1 MKYSNTTIR
10 ELTARY
16 SRVLRK
22 CALLNAALLL
32 SVAFAVP
39 AMAETSFLA
48 EKDQELSGTY
58 TAYVNTNSTRAGV
71 ATIDYGTSGV
81 TVAERTVFD
90 DNETQVS
97 AGGAIKALNGLTIG
111 NGVTFSNNTAT
122 GNAWGG
128 GALYIKLANKGTASE
143 NTAVSIGE
151 NVKFNGNEAG
161 LGGAIALEYGNV
173 SVGAESEFSGNKA
186 TNGGAI
192 AMWKDAEHGDLK
204 SSLSLTDVSFK
215 ANAATG
221 NGGAISIDKDAG
233 TVTVSGGLFEGN
245 SANMGGGIYNND
257 TLTIQNGTVFTNNSA
272 HAGGA
277 IYTYMDSS
285 VALGDDVAF
294 RNNTAKAQKA
304 DGAGDAGG
312 ALYIDRATVTAGS
325 GTTFV
330 GNTALGEAYTY
341 PDGSVA
347 KGIGGAVYSYNS
359 KVNFGDKTVF
369 DGNQA
374 QYAGGAVYNWNPDG
388 EGLSVGDESVF
399 KNNASVQG
407 NGGAV
412 ANFDGSF
419 TAGNNVSFSG
429 NSAIKGNGGAI
440 ANMTFTEGKTASV
453 TVGSGA
459 SFVGNNAYLGGAV
472 YNDASLTIGV
482 DATFDGN
489 GSLDTTY
496 AGGAIYNAG
505 TGTVN
510 EIVNATF
517 NGNAAQYG
525 GAINNSGVVASELG
539 QISVTSS
546 TFSNN
551 QAKNGGALRNQ
562 GEFTLKGTSGAEVV
576 DSAFSGNIAENGAA
590 VWNGER
596 GQMTIDETTF
606 DSNVATGGLG
616 QGGAIT
622 NNGTLSLSN
631 SVFSNNTADKL
642 GGAIFNDKK
651 GSLTLVGENT
661 FSGNTAN
668 GVGNDIYNIG
678 TLTNNGKATLS
689 SGLVN
694 AGTFTNNSGASLT
707 LGGVVELQSALANDG
722 TLTFE
727 KGSSLKVALMDSSAL
742 TSIITGSGTVSGDTS
757 LIIENGS
764 TGGSI
769 KIENDTT
776 KLQLT
781 DNTLY
786 DIVNENG
793 TITVTKKSAEEA
805 AGTLAAAG
813 ASSNEAAAIVAM
825 SGVSTTGNAQA
836 DAVLNQV
843 TTAAQS
849 GDVATAS
856 ALVESIHPTDAP
868 VLQSVSTNTAV
879 LGAVVNRLAVVG
891 GGAPVA
897 AQGRSGGDMVS
908 KLSPWVQG
916 LYNKT
921 HNSQGIGFDAY
932 SQGFAFGVDTDLT
945 DAWTVGLGYAYTAT
959 DVKNSAHKTQVYGDN
974 YFIYGQYKP
983 SAWYINGVINYG
995 HSDYKDTGAMTSRY
1009 DVDTYGAQIMT
1020 GYQWD
1025 ILDNYAGVRYTYI
1038 DVDRYNNGLTE
1049 VDTKNSQVATA
1060 VIGTK
1065 VSKDFTPAKGV
1076 VLTPEFRLA
1085 GTYDFKADNSK
1096 ATIGIM
1102 GSTASYTIENR
1113 RLHRAAVET
1122 GVGLTASIRN
1132 LELSA
1137 NYDASL
1143 RSESNTQAVNLKAI
1157 YHF

>member
-39 AMAETSFLA
+39 AMAEN
-48 EKDQELSGTY
+48 Y
-58 TAYVNTNSTRAGV
+58 TDG
-71 ATIDYGTSGV
+71 
-81 TVAERTVFD
+81 
-90 DNETQVS
+90 
-97 AGGAIKALNGLTIG
+97 KG
-111 NGVTFSNNTAT
+111 N
-122 GNAWGG
+122 
-128 GALYIKLANKGTASE
+128 
-143 NTAVSIGE
+143 
-151 NVKFNGNEAG
+151 
-161 LGGAIALEYGNV
+161 LGGAI
-173 SVGAESEFSGNKA
+173 SV
-186 TNGGAI
+186 
-192 AMWKDAEHGDLK
+192 DAEQVIEAD
-204 SSLSLTDVSFK
+204 SS
-215 ANAATG
+215 
-221 NGGAISIDKDAG
+221 
-233 TVTVSGGLFEGN
+233 
-245 SANMGGGIYNND
+245 
-257 TLTIQNGTVFTNNSA
+257 FTNNSA

-277 IYTYMDSS
+277 IYVEHTGK
-285 VALGDDVAF
+285 LTL
-294 RNNTAKAQKA
+294 NNGVVFDNNRAEAQSA
-304 DGAGDAGG
+304 NGPADAGG
-312 ALYIDRATVTAGS
+312 ALYIDRATVTAGN

-341 PDGSVA
+341 PNGDVA
-347 KGIGGAVYSYNS
+347 KGVGGAVYSYNS

-388 EGLSVGDESVF
+388 VGLSVGDESVF

-429 NSAIKGNGGAI
+429 NSAIKGKGGAI

-472 YNDASLTIGV
+472 YNDASLTIGA

-505 TGTVN
+505 KGTIS
-510 EIVNATF
+510 EIKGATF

-525 GAINNSGVVASELG
+525 GAINNAGIVANELG
-539 QISVTSS
+539 KITIVSSV
-546 TFSNN
+546 FSGNT
-551 QAKNGGALRNQ
+551 AFNGGALRNQ
-562 GEFTLKGTSGAEVV
+562 GVASLSGAEVSESV
-576 DSAFSGNIAENGAA
+576 FTGNTAKNGAA

-596 GQMTIDETTF
+596 GQMTIDKTTF

-622 NNGTLSLSN
+622 NNGTLSLSD

-678 TLTNNGKATLS
+678 TLTNNGTATLS

-694 AGTFTNNSGASLT
+694 AGTFTNSSGASLT
-707 LGGVVELQSALANDG
+707 LGGVVELQSALANEG

-769 KIENDTT
+769 KIDNNTT
-776 KLQLT
+776 NLQLT

-786 DIVNENG
+786 DIVNESG

-836 DAVLNQV
+836 DAILSQI

-897 AQGRSGGDMVS
+897 AQGRSGGDVVS

-932 SQGFAFGVDTDLT
+932 SQGFAFGADTDLT

-959 DVKNSAHKTQVYGDN
+959 DIKNSAHKTQVYGDN
-974 YFIYGQYKP
+974 YFIYGQHKP
-983 SAWYINGVINYG
+983 SAWYINGDINYG

-1049 VDTKNSQVATA
+1049 VDTKNSQIATA

-1143 RSESNTQAVNLKAI
+1143 RSERNTQAVNLKAI

>member
-143 NTAVSIGE
+143 NTTVSIGE
-151 NVKFNGNEAG
+151 NVKFNENEAG

-186 TNGGAI
+186 DNGGAI

-221 NGGAISIDKDAG
+221 NGGAISIDQDAG

-257 TLTIQNGTVFTNNSA
+257 TLTIQNGTAFTNNSA

-277 IYTYMDSS
+277 IYVGHTGKLTLNNGVVFDNNRAEAQSANSPADSGGAIYLIDGGS
-285 VALGDDVAF
+285 LTAEDNIKF
-294 RNNTAKAQKA
+294 TNNKAVGEQYDYP
-304 DGAGDAGG
+304 DGAVTGNKGG
-312 ALYIDRATVTAGS
+312 AIFAEGANVQFGNGALFEGNQARQNGGAIYNWSNGADVSLVFGNDATFKNNKSLTSDGGAIVNIDGKATFGDNVR
-325 GTTFV
+325 FE
-330 GNTALGEAYTY
+330 GNTAA
-341 PDGSVA
+341 
-347 KGIGGAVYSYNS
+347 
-359 KVNFGDKTVF
+359 
-369 DGNQA
+369 
-374 QYAGGAVYNWNPDG
+374 
-388 EGLSVGDESVF
+388 
-399 KNNASVQG
+399 
-407 NGGAV
+407 
-412 ANFDGSF
+412 
-419 TAGNNVSFSG
+419 
-429 NSAIKGNGGAI
+429 GNGGAI
-440 ANMTFTEGKTASV
+440 ANNRFTGESTV
-453 TVGSGA
+453 TVGKNAVFSGNKA
-459 SFVGNNAYLGGAV
+459 TNGGAIW
-472 YNDASLTIGV
+472 NESALTIREGAV
-482 DATFDGN
+482 FSNN
-489 GSLDTTY
+489 GSLASN

-505 TGTVN
+505 KGTIS
-510 EIVNATF
+510 EIKGATF

-525 GAINNSGVVASELG
+525 GAINNAGIVANELG
-539 QISVTSS
+539 KITIVSSV
-546 TFSNN
+546 FSGNT
-551 QAKNGGALRNQ
+551 AFNGGALRNQ
-562 GEFTLKGTSGAEVV
+562 GVASLSGAEVSESV
-576 DSAFSGNIAENGAA
+576 FTGNTAKNGAA

-596 GQMTIDETTF
+596 GQMTIDKTTF

-622 NNGTLSLSN
+622 NNGTLSLSD

-651 GSLTLVGENT
+651 GSLTLTGENT

-678 TLTNNGKATLS
+678 TLTNNGTATLS

-694 AGTFTNNSGASLT
+694 AGTFTNSSGASLT
-707 LGGVVELQSALANDG
+707 LGGVVELQSALANAG

-769 KIENDTT
+769 KIDNDTT
-776 KLQLT
+776 NLQLT

-786 DIVNENG
+786 DIVNESG

-836 DAVLNQV
+836 DAILSQI

-856 ALVESIHPTDAP
+856 ALVERIHPTDAP

-897 AQGRSGGDMVS
+897 AQGRSGGDVVS

-932 SQGFAFGVDTDLT
+932 SQGFAFGADTDLT

-959 DVKNSAHKTQVYGDN
+959 DIKNSAHKTQVYGDN

-1049 VDTKNSQVATA
+1049 VDTKNSQIATA

>member
-10 ELTARY
+10 ELTAQY
-16 SRVLRK
+16 SRILRK

-32 SVAFAVP
+32 GVIFAVP

-48 EKDQELSGTY
+48 EDNQVLSGNY
-58 TAYVNTNSTRAGV
+58 AAYVNTSSTRAGV

-81 TVAERTVFD
+81 TVAEGTVFD
-90 DNETQVS
+90 GNETQAS
-97 AGGAIKALNGLTIG
+97 AGGAIKALNGVTIG
-111 NGVTFSNNTAT
+111 NDVTFSNNKAT

-128 GALYIKLANKGTASE
+128 GALYVKLAKKGVASG
-143 NTAVSIGE
+143 NTTVSIGE
-151 NVKFNGNEAG
+151 NVKFSGNKAG
-161 LGGAIALEYGNV
+161 LGGALALEYGEV
-173 SVGAESEFSGNKA
+173 SVGAGSEFSGNKA
-186 TNGGAI
+186 DNGGAI

-204 SSLSLTDVSFK
+204 SALVLTDVSFK
-215 ANAATG
+215 ANTATG
-221 NGGAISIDKDAG
+221 NGGAIAIGAESG
-233 TVTVSGGLFEGN
+233 TVTVGKN
-245 SANMGGGIYNND
+245 
-257 TLTIQNGTVFTNNSA
+257 
-272 HAGGA
+272 
-277 IYTYMDSS
+277 
-285 VALGDDVAF
+285 
-294 RNNTAKAQKA
+294 
-304 DGAGDAGG
+304 
-312 ALYIDRATVTAGS
+312 
-325 GTTFV
+325 
-330 GNTALGEAYTY
+330 
-341 PDGSVA
+341 
-347 KGIGGAVYSYNS
+347 AV
-359 KVNFGDKTVF
+359 
-369 DGNQA
+369 
-374 QYAGGAVYNWNPDG
+374 
-388 EGLSVGDESVF
+388 
-399 KNNASVQG
+399 
-407 NGGAV
+407 
-412 ANFDGSF
+412 
-419 TAGNNVSFSG
+419 FSG
-429 NSAIKGNGGAI
+429 NKATNGGAI
-440 ANMTFTEGKTASV
+440 WNESALTIRE
-453 TVGSGA
+453 
-459 SFVGNNAYLGGAV
+459 GAV
-472 YNDASLTIGV
+472 FSN
-482 DATFDGN
+482 N
-489 GSLDTTY
+489 GSLASN

-505 TGTVN
+505 KGTIS
-510 EIVNATF
+510 EIKGATF

-525 GAINNSGVVASELG
+525 GAINNAGIVANELG
-539 QISVTSS
+539 KITIVSSV
-546 TFSNN
+546 FSGNT
-551 QAKNGGALRNQ
+551 AFNGGALRNQ
-562 GEFTLKGTSGAEVV
+562 GVASLSGAEVSESV
-576 DSAFSGNIAENGAA
+576 FTGNTAKNGAA

-596 GQMTIDETTF
+596 GQMTIDKTTF

-622 NNGTLSLSN
+622 NNGTLSLSD

-651 GSLTLVGENT
+651 GSLTLTGENT

-678 TLTNNGKATLS
+678 TLTNNGTATLS

-707 LGGVVELQSALANDG
+707 LGGVVELQSALVNDG
-722 TLTFE
+722 ALTFE

-742 TSIITGSGTVSGDTS
+742 TSIITGSGKVSGDTS

-836 DAVLNQV
+836 DAVLSQV

-897 AQGRSGGDMVS
+897 AQGRSGGDVVS

-932 SQGFAFGVDTDLT
+932 SQGFAFGADTDLT

-959 DVKNSAHKTQVYGDN
+959 DIKNSAHKTQVYGDN

-983 SAWYINGVINYG
+983 SAWYINGIINYG

-1049 VDTKNSQVATA
+1049 VDTKNSQIATA

>member
-22 CALLNAALLL
+22 CALLNALVLVGVAVAMPVMANTVAGGTIIDETYKTSDQTNENKNYGGALT
-32 SVAFAVP
+32 VDHNTDGVKIADGVKF
-39 AMAETSFLA
+39 EN
-48 EKDQELSGTY
+48 
-58 TAYVNTNSTRAGV
+58 NTNKA
-71 ATIDYGTSGV
+71 AT
-81 TVAERTVFD
+81 
-90 DNETQVS
+90 
-97 AGGAIKALNGLTIG
+97 AGGAVKLLSGAVIG
-111 NGVTFSNNTAT
+111 DNVEFNN
-122 GNAWGG
+122 NKVVSPAWGG
-128 GALYIKLANKGTASE
+128 GALYIRTAEGKKPSSSP
-143 NTAVSIGE
+143 NVIIGSG
-151 NVKFNGNEAG
+151 VKFTGNDGA
-161 LGGAIALEYGNV
+161 LFGGAIGLEQGDV
-173 SVGAESEFSGNKA
+173 VIGRADGAQTVFSGNKA
-186 TNGGAI
+186 GMGGAI
-192 AMWKDAEHGDLK
+192 HAWKDSEHDDLT
-204 SSLSLTDVSFK
+204 SSLNLTNVSFK
-215 ANAATG
+215 DNEAVDRTTSTDSRALGYGGALAFTRSGKVTIKDSSFEGNKAIVGGAIFAQGSDADLAVINIDNTEFNGNQTTKTGMYGGAITAAGNSKFIISNSKFTGNTADYSGAIFTYSVSDQHKGGILDITNTIFEKNTALGAGAVQAMAEASIKDSTFRDNHATTDGDGAGAVFVGATG
-221 NGGAISIDKDAG
+221 KVTINNTLFEKNTADMRGGAISTRSADLANNKDARLDIINSTFTGNKAG
-233 TVTVSGGLFEGN
+233 TT
-245 SANMGGGIYNND
+245 
-257 TLTIQNGTVFTNNSA
+257 
-272 HAGGA
+272 GGA
-277 IYTYMDSS
+277 FDNYLYSS
-285 VALGDDVAF
+285 VADETAVYIKGSTF
-294 RNNTAKAQKA
+294 TENTAA
-304 DGAGDAGG
+304 
-312 ALYIDRATVTAGS
+312 
-325 GTTFV
+325 
-330 GNTALGEAYTY
+330 N
-341 PDGSVA
+341 
-347 KGIGGAVYSYNS
+347 
-359 KVNFGDKTVF
+359 
-369 DGNQA
+369 
-374 QYAGGAVYNWNPDG
+374 GGAVYNHGVADKGGNVASLKI
-388 EGLSVGDESVF
+388 E
-399 KNNASVQG
+399 NA
-407 NGGAV
+407 
-412 ANFDGSF
+412 
-419 TAGNNVSFSG
+419 
-429 NSAIKGNGGAI
+429 
-440 ANMTFTEGKTASV
+440 TFTD
-453 TVGSGA
+453 
-459 SFVGNNAYLGGAV
+459 N
-472 YNDASLTIGV
+472 I
-482 DATFDGN
+482 AT
-489 GSLDTTY
+489 T
-496 AGGAIYNAG
+496 AGGAIYNE
-505 TGTVN
+505 T
-510 EIVNATF
+510 
-517 NGNAAQYG
+517 
-525 GAINNSGVVASELG
+525 
-539 QISVTSS
+539 
-546 TFSNN
+546 
-551 QAKNGGALRNQ
+551 NGGI
-562 GEFTLKGTSGAEVV
+562 S
-576 DSAFSGNIAENGAA
+576 
-590 VWNGER
+590 
-596 GQMTIDETTF
+596 
-606 DSNVATGGLG
+606 
-616 QGGAIT
+616 
-622 NNGTLSLSN
+622 
-631 SVFSNNTADKL
+631 
-642 GGAIFNDKK
+642 
-651 GSLTLVGENT
+651 LVGTNV

-668 GVGNDIYNIG
+668 GVGNDIYNDG
-678 TLTNNGKATLS
+678 TLTNNGTATLS

-694 AGTFTNNSGASLT
+694 AGTFTNNSDAILT
-707 LGGVVELQSALANDG
+707 LGGVVELQSALANYG

-742 TSIITGSGTVSGDTS
+742 TSIITGSGKVSGDTS

-764 TGGSI
+764 TGGLI
-769 KIENDTT
+769 KIDNDTT

-836 DAVLNQV
+836 DAVLSQV

-897 AQGRSGGDMVS
+897 AQGRSGGDVVS

-932 SQGFAFGVDTDLT
+932 SQGFAFGADTDLT

-959 DVKNSAHKTQVYGDN
+959 DIKNSAHKTQVYGDN

-983 SAWYINGVINYG
+983 SAWYINGIINYG

-1049 VDTKNSQVATA
+1049 VDTKNSQIATA